1 MRFEPL
7 TALVAGDQGLADLA
21 HINPRRDGSIC
32 SPGGWMLLEHGWTQG
47 EAVRALFR
55 EAGYLDVATCRDY
68 GDNERLTL
76 GRLPDMENVG

>member
-1 MRFEPL
+1 
-7 TALVAGDQGLADLA
+7 
-21 HINPRRDGSIC
+21 
-32 SPGGWMLLEHGWTQG
+32 QG

>member
-1 MRFEPL
+1 MRGWPIWRRLSARAAVSAARRLDAAGAWL
-7 TALVAGDQGLADLA
+7 T
-21 HINPRRDGSIC
+21 R
-32 SPGGWMLLEHGWTQG
+32 G

>member
-1 MRFEPL
+1 
-7 TALVAGDQGLADLA
+7 
-21 HINPRRDGSIC
+21 
-32 SPGGWMLLEHGWTQG
+32 MLLEHGWTQG
-47 EAVRALFR
+47 EAVRTLFR